1 MTLKPICVAEYDFS
15 GGVRGKYAATLREE
29 GYTIREYNADGTFTE
44 TRVLGEKTVTLAPDV
59 WEYFPSSQA
68 VNDALRTLV
77 SLIPEQHPP
86 MKRPRAHLQS
96 ADDRRPATR
105 VRDSEVEYDDRSGAS
120 TAKMKAERN
129 PDLKV
134 KVVLEPSEEG
144 GYTVYVPSLPGCISE
159 GDNLGEALANI
170 QEAIELYLEPIEDD
184 WVTEPGT
191 LVRELAL

>member
-1 MTLKPICVAEYDFS
+1 M
-15 GGVRGKYAATLREE
+15 RGKYAATTREE
-29 GYTIREYNADGTFTE
+29 GYTIREYNADGTYTE
-44 TRVLGEKTVTLAPDV
+44 TRVLGEKTVILAPDV

-96 ADDRRPATR
+96 ADDRRPR
-105 VRDSEVEYDDRSGAS
+105 LVRDSEVEYDDGSGAS

-134 KVVLEPSEEG
+134 KVVLEPCEEG

-159 GDNLGEALANI
+159 GDDLSEALANI
-170 QEAIELYLEPIEDD
+170 QEAIELYLEPIDDD